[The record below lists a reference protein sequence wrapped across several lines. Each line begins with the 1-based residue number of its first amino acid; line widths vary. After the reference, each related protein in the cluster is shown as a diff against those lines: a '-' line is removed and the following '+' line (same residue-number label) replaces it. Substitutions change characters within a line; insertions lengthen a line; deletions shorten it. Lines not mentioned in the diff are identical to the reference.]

1 MESWDH
7 TIVWSIATLVVFAF
21 RRVWAKKWYYF
32 VVAGIIFF
40 TPMFT
45 YYPGVTGYYSV
56 WPLIGALPMYLVY
69 WDELHRWW
77 GYVVIPGSVVGTI
90 FWAIAVWRKI

>member
-32 VVAGIIFF
+32 VVAGIIF
-40 TPMFT
+40 
-45 YYPGVTGYYSV
+45 
-56 WPLIGALPMYLVY
+56 LRLC
-69 WDELHRWW
+69 LHTTQESRDITAF
-77 GYVVIPGSVVGTI
+77 G
-90 FWAIAVWRKI
+90 R

>member
-32 VVAGIIFF
+32 VVAGIIF
-40 TPMFT
+40 
-45 YYPGVTGYYSV
+45 
-56 WPLIGALPMYLVY
+56 LRLC
-69 WDELHRWW
+69 LHTTQESRD
-77 GYVVIPGSVVGTI
+77 
-90 FWAIAVWRKI
+90 IAAFGR